1 MKKSPERRR
10 ILIVLAALRGILAV
24 LAIPVAPLL
33 YDGNYLWLVLMRP
46 TKEVFLFG
54 AFLARKADEP
64 VLLLKV
70 AAAGLPLAVAGV
82 WLFYYLGRMYSK
94 EIQNGNLPGV
104 AGRIL
109 PPKRIKAHAKVLK
122 RKGAKLVFLG
132 RLAAFPSSVV
142 AATAGSSGMK
152 SRQFLPADGF
162 GALASIVE
170 VMAIGYVLGGF
181 FDPEDPVVSWTVTG
195 AGVLVAFGLM
205 FLLGRYLKRE

>member
-24 LAIPVAPLL
+24 VAIPVAPFL
-33 YDGNYLWLVLMRP
+33 YDGHFLWLVLMRP

-54 AFLARKADEP
+54 AFLSRRNENP
-64 VLLLKV
+64 VLLLEV

-94 EIQNGNLPGV
+94 EIQKGDLPGV
-104 AGRIL
+104 AGKLL
-109 PPKRIKAHAKVLK
+109 PPKKIKAFAKILK
-122 RKGAKLVFLG
+122 KKGAKLVFLG

-142 AATAGSSGMK
+142 AATAGSSGTK
-152 SRQFLPADGF
+152 SRRFLPADGL

-195 AGVLVAFGLM
+195 AGVLAAFGLM

>member
-10 ILIVLAALRGILAV
+10 ILIVLAVLRGILAAA
-24 LAIPVAPLL
+24 AIPLAPFL
-33 YDGNYLWLVLMRP
+33 YERHFLWLVLMRP

-54 AFLARKADEP
+54 AFLARSTEEP
-64 VLLLKV
+64 SLLLKV
-70 AAAGLPLAVAGV
+70 AAAGFPLLVAGV

-94 EIQNGNLPGV
+94 EIQKGDLPGIS
-104 AGRIL
+104 GRVL
-109 PPKRIKAHAKVLK
+109 PTERIKALAKVLK
-122 RKGAKLVFLG
+122 SKGAKLVFLG

-152 SRQFLPADGF
+152 SRQFLPADAL
-162 GALASIVE
+162 GALASVVE
-170 VMAIGYVLGGF
+170 VMTIGYVLGGF

-195 AGVLVAFGLM
+195 AGVLAAFGLM

>member
-1 MKKSPERRR
+1 MKKSPKRRR

-24 LAIPVAPLL
+24 VAIPAAPLL
-33 YDGNYLWLVLMRP
+33 YEGHFLWLVLMRP

-54 AFLARKADEP
+54 AFLSRKTEEP
-64 VLLLKV
+64 GLLLKV
-70 AAAGLPLAVAGV
+70 VIAGLPLAVAGV

-94 EIQNGNLPGV
+94 EIQNGDLPGV
-104 AGRIL
+104 AGKVL
-109 PPKRIKAHAKVLK
+109 PPQRIKAHAKILK

-132 RLAAFPSSVV
+132 RLAAFPSSVI

-170 VMAIGYVLGGF
+170 VMAIGYVLGDF
-181 FDPEDPVVSWTVTG
+181 FDPDDPVVSWTVTG
-195 AGVLVAFGLM
+195 AGILAAFGLM
-205 FLLGRYLKRE
+205 FLLGRFLKRE